1 MSVEQT
7 IQQKLMEQF
16 SPQFLQIEN
25 ESYMH
30 SSGRGAESHF
40 KVTLVSENFA
50 AQRVVARHRAVYNCL
65 AYELENGVH
74 ALALHLFT
82 PQEWAEANG
91 MVPKSPNCLGV
102 GQ

>member
-7 IQQKLMEQF
+7 IQQKLTQQF
-16 SPQFLQIEN
+16 APQFLQIEN

-40 KVTLVSENFA
+40 KVILVSANFT
-50 AQRVVARHRAVYNCL
+50 AQRVVARHRAVYHCL

-82 PQEWAEANG
+82 PEEWAEAKV
-91 MVPKSPNCLGV
+91 VPRSPNCLGV